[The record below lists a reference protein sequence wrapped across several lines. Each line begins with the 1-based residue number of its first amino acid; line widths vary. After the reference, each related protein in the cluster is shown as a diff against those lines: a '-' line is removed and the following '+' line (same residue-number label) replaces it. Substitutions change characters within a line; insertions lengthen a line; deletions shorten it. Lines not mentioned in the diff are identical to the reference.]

1 MLYII
6 TGDFMKPDFSK
17 LKKRIGV
24 KFIGIAFVILGLALI
39 LQLMI
44 RPNIIN
50 VCEYNSK
57 AVTVSLIDDAI
68 NERLSIL
75 ADGADYE
82 QLVKLSYTSDGRI
95 ASIESNTN
103 LINHIK
109 NDMLSEINDRLMN
122 GETENVDLSVGTLSG
137 VPIFHGMGPTVS
149 MSVEP
154 KGYADAVFIS
164 EFTDAGIN
172 QTLHR
177 MIMRTTVSVTAFIPM
192 YSVETKVC
200 GDFLIAETVIVG
212 NVPESYTDVI
222 TEDKDIVDT
231 INDFGAEPYD

>member
-1 MLYII
+1 MKM
-6 TGDFMKPDFSK
+6 DFTK
-17 LKKRIGV
+17 LRRRIGI
-24 KFIGIAFVILGLALI
+24 KLIGSAFVLLGLAGI

-68 NERLSIL
+68 NERLDAL
-75 ADGADYE
+75 ADEAGYE
-82 QLVKLSYTSDGRI
+82 KLVKLSYSADGRV
-95 ASIESNTN
+95 ALIESNTN
-103 LINHIK
+103 LINRIK

-137 VPIFHGMGPTVS
+137 VPVLFGMGPTVR

-164 EFTDAGIN
+164 EFSDAGIN

-212 NVPESYTDVI
+212 NVPESYTHVI

-231 INDFGAEPYD
+231 INDYEAVPYD

>member
-1 MLYII
+1 
-6 TGDFMKPDFSK
+6 MKKDFSK
-17 LKKRIGV
+17 LRRRIGI
-24 KFIGIAFVILGLALI
+24 KLIGSAFVLLGLAGI

-57 AVTVSLIDDAI
+57 VVTVSLIDDAI
-68 NERLSIL
+68 NERLSAL
-75 ADGADYE
+75 ADGADYDK
-82 QLVKLSYTSDGRI
+82 LVKLSYTSDGRV

-103 LINHIK
+103 LINRIK
-109 NDMLSEINDRLMN
+109 NDMLNEINDRLMN

-137 VPIFHGMGPTVS
+137 VPVFYGMGPTVRL
-149 MSVEP
+149 SVEP

-164 EFTDAGIN
+164 EFSDAGIN

-212 NVPESYTDVI
+212 NVPESYTHVI

>member
-212 NVPESYTDVI
+212 NVPESYTHVI

-231 INDFGAEPYD
+231 INDFGAEPYE

>member
-1 MLYII
+1 
-6 TGDFMKPDFSK
+6 MKKDFSK
-17 LKKRIGV
+17 LRRRIGV
-24 KFIGIAFVILGLALI
+24 KLIGSAFILLGLAGI

-57 AVTVSLIDDAI
+57 VVTVSLIDDAI
-68 NERLSIL
+68 NERLSLL
-75 ADGADYE
+75 ADGVGYDK
-82 QLVKLSYTSDGRI
+82 LVKLSYTSDGRV

-103 LINHIK
+103 LLNRIK
-109 NDMLSEINDRLMN
+109 NDMLNEINDRLMN
-122 GETENVDLSVGTLSG
+122 GETEKVDLSVGTLSG
-137 VPIFHGMGPTVS
+137 VPLFYGMGPTIR
-149 MSVEP
+149 MFVEP

-164 EFTDAGIN
+164 EFSDAGIN

-212 NVPESYTDVI
+212 NVPESYTHVI

-231 INDFGAEPYD
+231 INDFGAEPYE